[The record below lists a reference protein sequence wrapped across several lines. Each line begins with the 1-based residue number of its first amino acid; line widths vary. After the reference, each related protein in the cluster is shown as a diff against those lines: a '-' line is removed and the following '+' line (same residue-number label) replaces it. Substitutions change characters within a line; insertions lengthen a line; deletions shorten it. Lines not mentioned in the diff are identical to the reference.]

1 MNGFNLNSDSYQ
13 VHELEDL
20 FGLKGSYSEDD
31 ILRAKEVLSQQLTSS
46 GDLGPEKK
54 REILFFIDTIAGKIS
69 NVSHPTI
76 HLTTATPHPLQ
87 LGVAP
92 HQKPH
97 AFNTDESGTWSE
109 NPVPVRQYGSNV
121 IIENP
126 NEIVGRHARITEGRL
141 ATESNAPP
149 GYINPINIRTTMQAV
164 NIDSRFRPHYYK
176 TSSTKYSIKLP
187 STQKRVT
194 KMTVGS
200 LEIPL
205 TYHAIS
211 ENLGNNKCLIIDSSN
226 NTADW
231 SCLGEGLGWGDKG
244 NHCSAGPYATGGP
257 LNAWLLALPD
267 GNYEPSW
274 AAKSEAT
281 DIEVAMNNSISTATP
296 GKVDIN
302 SGVFTQ
308 NAAGSPSKLNPHR
321 DVCFRVDR
329 TSGRATFATPFQ
341 DPSAGIFQMGF
352 TIRFTTDAKGSLDL
366 DTSIQFKLGWPL
378 GFRAGEYI
386 GGGGNGALITGDGP
400 QARTRN
406 AGAIVS
412 EGIVFISGPRYGFLS
427 IDDHQKNSGN
437 SYIIAYANSVFDRNI
452 ISRINLAAVMDE
464 SGAYKSSN
472 DPGLT
477 TAMNRSREYF
487 GPVDITRLTITLF
500 DEYGRVIDLNN
511 MDWSFT
517 LAFEKLYD

>member
-1 MNGFNLNSDSYQ
+1 M
-13 VHELEDL
+13 L
-20 FGLKGSYSEDD
+20 FRS
-31 ILRAKEVLSQQLTSS
+31 
-46 GDLGPEKK
+46 
-54 REILFFIDTIAGKIS
+54 
-69 NVSHPTI
+69 
-76 HLTTATPHPLQ
+76 PLQ
-87 LGVAP
+87 LGLAP

-97 AFNTDESGTWSE
+97 ASSTDESGTWSE
-109 NPVPVRQYGSNV
+109 KPVPIGQYGSNI

-211 ENLGNNKCLIIDSSN
+211 ENQGNNRCLIIDSSN

-231 SCLGEGLGWGDKG
+231 SCLGAGLGWGERG
-244 NHCSAGPYATGGP
+244 NHCAAGPYSTGGP
-257 LNAWLLALPD
+257 LNAWLLVLPD

-274 AAKSEAT
+274 AAKSEAA

-296 GKVDIN
+296 GRLDIN
-302 SGVFTQ
+302 SGIFTP
-308 NAAGSPSKLNPHR
+308 NGVGSPAKLNPIT
-321 DVCFRVDR
+321 DICFRVDR
-329 TSGRATFATPFQ
+329 TSGRSSFATPKQ
-341 DPSAGIFQMGF
+341 SSASLIFKNGF
-352 TIRFTTDAKGSLDL
+352 TIRFTTGSTGSLDL

-386 GGGGNGALITGDGP
+386 GGGGAVAGRPGGP
-400 QARTRN
+400 A
-406 AGAIVS
+406 AAVVS

-487 GPVDITRLTITLF
+487 GPVDITRLSITLF

>member
-1 MNGFNLNSDSYQ
+1 MKYIMNGFNLNSDSYQ

-20 FGLKGSYSEDD
+20 FGLKSPYSEQD
-31 ILRAKEVLSQQLTSS
+31 ISKAKGILSEQLTSS

-54 REILFFIDTIAGKIS
+54 REILFFIDTIAERIS
-69 NVSHPTI
+69 NRPRRI
-76 HLTTATPHPLQ
+76 PHPPRRDN
-87 LGVAP
+87 AP

-97 AFNTDESGTWSE
+97 DNQHTNETGTWSE
-109 NPVPVRQYGSNV
+109 DPVPVGQYGSN
-121 IIENP
+121 IIIDNP

-141 ATESNAPP
+141 ANENRAPP

-211 ENLGNNKCLIIDSSN
+211 ENLGNNRCLIIDSSN

-231 SCLGEGLGWGDKG
+231 SCLDALGAPANNG
-244 NHCSAGPYATGGP
+244 NHCIAGPYATGGP
-257 LNAWLLALPD
+257 LDAWLLVLPD

-281 DIEVAMNNSISTATP
+281 DIEVAMNNAISTAIP
-296 GKVDIN
+296 GKIDIN
-302 SGVFTQ
+302 TGKFGAGGANLNLKPTQ
-308 NAAGSPSKLNPHR
+308 
-321 DVCFRVDR
+321 DICFRLDR
-329 TSGRATFATPFQ
+329 TSGRSTFATPAQ
-341 DPSAGIFQMGF
+341 DASSGIFHNGF
-352 TIRFTTDAKGSLDL
+352 TIRFTVSSVGNLDL

-386 GGGGNGALITGDGP
+386 GGGGAIAG
-400 QARTRN
+400 RTPTIGVPRRL
-406 AGAIVS
+406 AAATVS
-412 EGIVFISGPRYGFLS
+412 EGICFISGPRYGFLS

-437 SYIIAYANSVFDRNI
+437 SYIVAYANSVFDRNI

-464 SGAYKSSN
+464 AGTYKSSN

-487 GPVDITRLTITLF
+487 GPVDIQQLTITLF